1 MNNYKSNK
9 ARREN
14 PPNRSMVAAQ
24 GARCSNYAIAI
35 TIAQLLCRLRRPAS
49 TSAPC
54 SAQQCEAVTTL
65 GPHFSPPP
73 RIHHLRDPRD
83 GVSNQRFSSETSPL
97 THLPPRPLP
106 APGGLG
112 EVTPAFFCTIFS
124 FFGCASADAAAAEGL
139 CCTPD
144 DTHQATAEKPIGS
157 RRRVGGPRLTSVLGL
172 TAAIRSLS
180 LAVIF
185 DAASRKACAPLLA
198 FGTR

>member
-1 MNNYKSNK
+1 
-9 ARREN
+9 
-14 PPNRSMVAAQ
+14 MVAAK

-139 CCTPD
+139 CCTPNE
-144 DTHQATAEKPIGS
+144 THQATAENPV
-157 RRRVGGPRLTSVLGL
+157 RRVQRTGRRSIALTSALGL